1 MNKTVFL
8 PLFVLISFAL
18 VGCSQQTA
26 DPPATPTGNQSE
38 SNSQGV
44 EEPGSE
50 NVEDG
55 DLATEEDGFD
65 DEEDGDEEGD
75 DDFGDFE
82 DEFAGADEEVWDP
95 LGGYNRFMTG
105 VNDKIYVWVLDPVA
119 RGYRWML
126 PKGVRRGV
134 DRFFVNLL
142 YPVRAVNNIFQLKF
156 KNAGEETLRFAT
168 NTTIGIFGIWD
179 PAKEWFGLEAHDEDF
194 GQTLGYWGVGGGPH
208 IVLPILGPSNLRD
221 VFADYPDYVYL
232 DPKSRVPGTERQI
245 ALKAIDTV
253 NWTSLHIGE
262 YESVKKDA
270 VDFYPFL
277 RDLYEQNRKKKIE
290 E

>member
-8 PLFVLISFAL
+8 SLFVLISFAL

-38 SNSQGV
+38 SNPQGV

-105 VNDKIYVWVLDPVA
+105 VNDKI
-119 RGYRWML
+119 
-126 PKGVRRGV
+126 
-134 DRFFVNLL
+134 
-142 YPVRAVNNIFQLKF
+142 
-156 KNAGEETLRFAT
+156 
-168 NTTIGIFGIWD
+168 
-179 PAKEWFGLEAHDEDF
+179 
-194 GQTLGYWGVGGGPH
+194 
-208 IVLPILGPSNLRD
+208 
-221 VFADYPDYVYL
+221 
-232 DPKSRVPGTERQI
+232 
-245 ALKAIDTV
+245 
-253 NWTSLHIGE
+253 
-262 YESVKKDA
+262 
-270 VDFYPFL
+270 
-277 RDLYEQNRKKKIE
+277 
-290 E
+290 